1 MEAEKQIPAAEA
13 AGVSPAVVEAFV
25 KQRQVYMAAIKEIT
39 TKLEILDEDFKASH
53 AYNPIHHIESRLKSP
68 ASVWKKLN
76 RKNASAVTD
85 NISDYVQDIAGVRVI
100 CNYIEDIYSIAD
112 LLTGQRDIELLRKRD
127 YIMYPKENGYRSLH
141 LLIKVPVFLSSGV
154 QLVKAEV
161 QIRTI
166 AMDFWASLEHHLRY
180 KSEDEISDDLRRRL
194 KDSAEKIS
202 EIDMEMQSIYRE
214 LRKTRK
220 NQK

>member
-1 MEAEKQIPAAEA
+1 MEAEKRTSAADG
-13 AGVSPAVVEAFV
+13 AGVSPEMIEAFM

-39 TKLEILDEDFKASH
+39 TKLEILDEDFKVSH
-53 AYNPIHHIESRLKSP
+53 AYNPIHHIESRLKRPESI
-68 ASVWKKLN
+68 WKKLN
-76 RKNASAVTD
+76 RKNTAATTGK
-85 NISDYVQDIAGVRVI
+85 ISDYVQDIAGVRVI
-100 CNYIEDIYSIAD
+100 CNYIEDIYTIAD
-112 LLTGQRDIELLRKRD
+112 LLTGQRDIELLRRRD

-154 QLVKAEV
+154 QQVKAEV

-180 KSEDEISDDLRRRL
+180 KAEDEISDDLRRRL
-194 KDSAEKIS
+194 KESAEKIS

-220 NQK
+220 SEK